1 MNMFSLYS
9 SAGLTL
15 MASNLLFDSLTSL
28 STSIS
33 SSQTVVKFITEHKDC
48 DSVVF
53 KNELVELDLENKL
66 QILEALVFD
75 ILCKFSRDNE
85 ERAKIKTEFTDP
97 GRCVTD
103 SPHPEWSDLT
113 EVKVKAHTATAAVLE
128 RIPDPL
134 RLALFSTADTL
145 QQLAALLQE
154 IRKKIDGH
162 HRSYMQH
169 FVSLSLKTE
178 LSRLHKQVKI
188 LDIRTHLLLEL
199 VKIYLPHGK
208 GGRAGAAGK

>member
-1 MNMFSLYS
+1 MNMFGLYS
-9 SAGLTL
+9 SAGITL
-15 MASNLLFDSLTSL
+15 MASNLLFYSLTSL

-53 KNELVELDLENKL
+53 KNEIVEIDLENKL
-66 QILEALVFD
+66 QILESLVLD
-75 ILCKFSRDNE
+75 ILCMFSRE
-85 ERAKIKTEFTDP
+85 KQEQEQVKSEFRDP

-103 SPHPEWSDLT
+103 SPHPEWLDLT
-113 EVKVKAHTATAAVLE
+113 EIKVKKHTATAAVLE
-128 RIPDPL
+128 RIPHPL

-145 QQLAALLQE
+145 QQLTMLLQE
-154 IRKKIDGH
+154 VRKKIEAH
-162 HRSYMQH
+162 HHSYMQH

-178 LSRLHKQVKI
+178 MSSLHKTVKV

-199 VKIYLPHGK
+199 VKIYLPPGK
-208 GGRAGAAGK
+208 GAGAGGK

>member
-9 SAGLTL
+9 SAGITL
-15 MASNLLFDSLTSL
+15 MASNLLFYSLTSL

-53 KNELVELDLENKL
+53 KNEMVEIDLENKL
-66 QILEALVFD
+66 QILESLVLD
-75 ILCKFSRDNE
+75 ILCKFSRE
-85 ERAKIKTEFTDP
+85 KQEQEQLKTEFKDP
-97 GRCVTD
+97 GRSVTD

-113 EVKVKAHTATAAVLE
+113 EVKVKEQTATAAVLK

-162 HRSYMQH
+162 HCSYVQH
-169 FVSLSLKTE
+169 FVSLSLKPE

-188 LDIRTHLLLEL
+188 LDIRTHLLFEL
-199 VKIYLPHGK
+199 VKIYLPSGK
-208 GGRAGAAGK
+208 EKLK